1 MTGSSGPPPH
11 ERPQHRGRH
20 TRWHTRWHS
29 SSTGRLWQHGRE
41 MELMHRAM
49 GFAALALVTLAPLLI
64 VVAAAVPFQ
73 QRGFASWVTDG
84 MSLTGRPADAVN
96 HLFTAPRKVLSATS
110 VFSIVALALFGLT
123 FASSV
128 QTGYERVWDLPA
140 GRWHSVWRRAVWL
153 AALTAYL
160 FAEVQSGAILRGG
173 MVPSIVRITLTVFFG
188 MLFFWWGQHF
198 LLGSRVSW
206 RALLPG
212 ATATM
217 LGLVGLRW
225 FSYQVFS
232 PLIVNNAVTYGT
244 VGAVLI
250 VQSWLIGVG
259 FIVFGGPL
267 LGRHVHEAHTDR
279 RRTRATSE

>member
-96 HLFTAPRKVLSATS
+96 QLFAAPRKVLSATS

-188 MLFFWWGQHF
+188 VLFFWWGQHF
-198 LLGSRVSW
+198 LLGSRVRW

-279 RRTRATSE
+279 RRTRAASG

>member
-1 MTGSSGPPPH
+1 
-11 ERPQHRGRH
+11 
-20 TRWHTRWHS
+20 
-29 SSTGRLWQHGRE
+29 
-41 MELMHRAM
+41 MELLHRSM

-64 VVAAAVPFQ
+64 VVAAAAPFQ

-84 MSLTGRPADAVN
+84 MSLTGRPANAVD
-96 HLFTAPRKVLSATS
+96 HLFGAPRTVLSATS
-110 VFSIVALALFGLT
+110 AFSVVALALFGLT

-140 GRWHSVWRRAVWL
+140 GRWHTVWRRAVWL
-153 AALTAYL
+153 TALTAYL
-160 FAEVQSGAILRGG
+160 FAEVQSGAILGSG
-173 MVPSIVRITLTVFFG
+173 ILQSAVRILLTVVFG
-188 MLFFWWGQHF
+188 VLFFWWGQHF

-212 ATATM
+212 AAATM

-232 PLIVNNAVTYGT
+232 PLIVNNAVTYGAVGT
-244 VGAVLI
+244 VLV

-259 FIVFGGPL
+259 FVVFGGAL
-267 LGRHVHEAHTDR
+267 LGRHLHEAHIR
-279 RRTRATSE
+279 KRCPSR